1 VGLLAISHHSGVR
14 LAEVGFVLM
23 LIAGVAL
30 ALTPLP
36 TFKGKSLMPVV
47 AGATLALAGL
57 LLLIATHWGSFA

>member
-1 VGLLAISHHSGVR
+1 VRLLAISHHSGVR

-36 TFKGKSLMPVV
+36 TFKEKSLMPVV

-57 LLLIATHWGSFA
+57 LLLIATHWGHFA